1 MDAPK
6 LPWTNFS
13 TIAQSNCNVNLL
25 TQDQTLSRSA
35 PPSNYAASSKNKSAS
50 FLLDCKRH
58 FNSTHWT
65 TGRARNRC
73 RGSASEPGRSKQEFL
88 ARDGKSKMAWARHFV
103 HRQMVV
109 RVWRA
114 PRRGKPP
121 ERTPWNSRM
130 PHSRLPA
137 PGRQQTRALVQSL
150 QLGMAVSRMQRGT
163 ARIFPDC
170 VAEGVGFEPTRPFR
184 A

>member
-1 MDAPK
+1 MDALK

-13 TIAQSNCNVNLL
+13 TIAHSNCNVNLL
-25 TQDQTLSRSA
+25 TRDQTLSSSA
-35 PPSNYAASSKNKSAS
+35 PPSTYPASSKNKSAS

-73 RGSASEPGRSKQEFL
+73 RGSASEPARSNQEFL
-88 ARDGKSKMAWARHFV
+88 ARDGKSKMACARHFV
-103 HRQMVV
+103 HRQMDV

-114 PRRGKPP
+114 PRPCKPP
-121 ERTPWNSRM
+121 ERTPWNFRV

-137 PGRQQTRALVQSL
+137 PGRPQARVLV
-150 QLGMAVSRMQRGT
+150 
-163 ARIFPDC
+163 
-170 VAEGVGFEPTRPFR
+170 
-184 A
+184 